1 MLTGT
6 LGSQSHL
13 SSGQASGTAGAL
25 TVLAN
30 SGVAE
35 VAVTELDI
43 VGASSNDYVAVSHI
57 SSCFCVALVNKG
69 SGCQTMR

>member
-1 MLTGT
+1 MLTKL

-57 SSCFCVALVNKG
+57 LHVCLLEILTKV
-69 SGCQTMR
+69 